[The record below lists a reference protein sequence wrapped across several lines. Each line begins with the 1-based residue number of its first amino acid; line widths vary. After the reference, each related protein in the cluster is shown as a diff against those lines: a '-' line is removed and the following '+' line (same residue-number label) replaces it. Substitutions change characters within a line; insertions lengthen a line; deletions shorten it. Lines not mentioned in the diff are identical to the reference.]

1 MGDGFREC
9 GCECGR
15 LESLAMKSVKSL
27 FLFQHGVGEGYSRLD
42 GWMKW
47 VVHAGRCGQVM

>member
-42 GWMKW
+42 GWNGSCMPG
-47 VVHAGRCGQVM
+47 VVDK